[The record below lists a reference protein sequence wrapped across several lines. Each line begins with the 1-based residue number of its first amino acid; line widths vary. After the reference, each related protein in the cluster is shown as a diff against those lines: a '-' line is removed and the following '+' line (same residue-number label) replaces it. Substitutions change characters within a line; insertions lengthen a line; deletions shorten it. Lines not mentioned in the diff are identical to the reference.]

1 MINATEKPPANLDT
15 PDVKTSSRLPYAL
28 LVAAVVI
35 IVVVLDQLTKRMAL
49 ASFHPG
55 EIRPVIDGLF
65 NLTLSFNTGAA
76 FGLWTGLA
84 SGWRES
90 VLALTILMALALVIF
105 LLTRPYYQNLLAQT
119 ALAAILGGAV
129 GNVIDRFLYGAVVDF
144 LDFYIG
150 SSHWPAFNIADS
162 AICLGVG
169 LLLFLPKPDAD
180 DTLSE
185 GRKNLV

>member
-1 MINATEKPPANLDT
+1 MINPTEQPHPANLDN
-15 PDVKTSSRLPYAL
+15 PEAKTKTKLPYAL
-28 LVAAVVI
+28 LVVLVVI
-35 IVVVLDQLTKRMAL
+35 LVVGLDQVTKRMAL

-84 SGWRES
+84 SGWREA
-90 VLALTILMALALVIF
+90 VLALTILMALTLVIF
-105 LLTRPYYQNLLAQT
+105 LLTRPYYQTLLAQT

-150 SSHWPAFNIADS
+150 TSHWPAFNIADS
-162 AICLGVG
+162 AICVGVG
-169 LLLFLPKPDAD
+169 LLLFLPKPEPEVEA
-180 DTLSE
+180 
-185 GRKNLV
+185 

>member
-1 MINATEKPPANLDT
+1 MINPTEQAHPANLDN
-15 PDVKTSSRLPYAL
+15 PEVKIKTKLPYAL
-28 LVAAVVI
+28 LVVLVVI
-35 IVVVLDQLTKRMAL
+35 LVVGLDQLTKRMAL

-84 SGWRES
+84 SGWREA

-105 LLTRPYYQNLLAQT
+105 LLTRPYYQTLLAQT

-144 LDFYIG
+144 LDFYVG
-150 SSHWPAFNIADS
+150 TSHWPAFNIADS
-162 AICLGVG
+162 AICVGVG
-169 LLLFLPKPDAD
+169 LLLFLPKPEPEA
-180 DTLSE
+180 E
-185 GRKNLV
+185 A

>member
-1 MINATEKPPANLDT
+1 MINATEQQHPANLDNL
-15 PDVKTSSRLPYAL
+15 DVKRESRLPYAL
-28 LVAAVVI
+28 LVLLVVT
-35 IVVVLDQLTKRMAL
+35 IVVALDQFTKRMAL

-84 SGWRES
+84 SGWREV
-90 VLALTILMALALVIF
+90 VLALTILMALTLVIF
-105 LLTRPYYQNLLAQT
+105 LLTRPYYQSFLAQS

-150 SSHWPAFNIADS
+150 TSHWPAFNIADS
-162 AICLGVG
+162 AICVGVG
-169 LLLFLPKPDAD
+169 LLLFLPKPEVGDSA
-180 DTLSE
+180 
-185 GRKNLV
+185 